1 MTLLKQ
7 YFDLH
12 KEYKSKYGENTFL
25 LMQVGSFFEV
35 YSKEE
40 TEENM
45 QTFSKLCDLRIASKG
60 EHYMAGFRDYML
72 EKYISKLVEESYTAV
87 VYVQEEKT
95 GIIERKLQGVYSPG
109 TTFLEEKKMSLSNH
123 FACIWIY
130 KTPKSPSVI
139 LFGISVLNI
148 FTGKVEVFEYQEL
161 YYHNPTTYDQ
171 LERFFSIYQPT
182 ETVVIHNLEKENV
195 DSILQ
200 YLNLKQRKVTTLYE
214 KDPLYG
220 KQIARCES
228 QRYQKEILQKYY
240 PHLTKELLM
249 DTLFEKMIAFQSL
262 CFLLDYVN
270 QHHAGLTHKLSDPKM
285 DPLDL
290 SLTLANHSLKQLNIL
305 DTEYT
310 GPYSSVLSLLNTCR
324 TKIGRREFQTVLLN
338 PSRDKKKLQ
347 DSYELIEYC
356 LEQKYDTTSLLLKLS
371 DVEKMGRKRM
381 MEKVCPR
388 DYFLLH
394 QTCQLISNY
403 LIEKGNDNVKD
414 LWLSSLKSSKVLQE
428 ITTIQ
433 ETMRKYLNV
442 ENAEH
447 VLELDETCDL
457 LIQQGID
464 LELDNACRQKLE
476 CSAKFKS
483 ICEYLNGFYY
493 FYDKKCEEAF
503 KVYVTDKSGTSLHI
517 TKRRMTVISKL
528 LKPSVTLTFYSTYT
542 QRKESFEFHPALL
555 AFQDYNSQTYTVVSQ
570 ELTSLMQEMLTTVDT
585 FLIQLKRVYRD
596 FHVFMNI
603 SYEYLIRCIQKMD
616 MMNTHCENVRKYK
629 YCKPVIQDRERS
641 FIKATKMR
649 HALIEHLELRES
661 YVANDV
667 DLGGD
672 SDSDSQG
679 VLLFGTNAVGKTSYI
694 KSIGICVIL
703 AQAGMY
709 VPCATFEYCP
719 YEYLFTRIIGNDNL
733 FKGLSTFAV
742 EMSELRVIL
751 QKCNAKSLILG
762 DELCSGTEIDSA
774 LSIFVSGLMDIYQ
787 KQSSFIF
794 ATHFHTLQTFQEIKD
809 MTRLKMK
816 HLTVQY
822 NYERQTL
829 VYGRTLCDG
838 PGESTYGLEVCK
850 SLALPDDFLKRAYA
864 IRNRQLDQGSILLY
878 KESKYNKEK
887 IRTVCEFC
895 KKKKGT
901 EIHHLE
907 YQKDSAIPMIH
918 HVSNLSSICE
928 DCHQHIHALGLVYE
942 KRKTLDGDYV
952 FLTKEKEN

>member
-1 MTLLKQ
+1 MESIYVMALLKQ
-7 YFDLH
+7 YFDLQ
-12 KEYKSKYGENTFL
+12 KEYKSKYGVNTFL

-40 TEENM
+40 SEETM
-45 QTFSKLCDLRIASKG
+45 QTFSRLCDLRIASKG

-72 EKYISKLVEESYTAV
+72 DKYIAKVVEESYTAV
-87 VYVQEEKT
+87 VYVQEEKA
-95 GIIERKLQGVYSPG
+95 GLIERKLQGVYSPG
-109 TTFLEEKKMSLSNH
+109 TTFLEEKKLSNH

-130 KTPKSPSVI
+130 KTTKSPSII

-171 LERFFSIYQPT
+171 LERFFSIYEPT

-195 DSILQ
+195 ESILQ
-200 YLNLKQRKVTTLYE
+200 YLNLKQRKVTTLHE

-228 QRYQKEILQKYY
+228 QRYQKEILHKYY

-270 QHHAGLTHKLSDPKM
+270 QHHSGLTHKLSDPKM
-285 DPLDL
+285 DKLDD
-290 SLTLANHSLKQLNIL
+290 SLTLANHSLKQLNII
-305 DTEYT
+305 DTDYT
-310 GPYSSVLSLLNTCR
+310 GPFSSVLSLLNTCR
-324 TKIGRREFQTVLLN
+324 TKIGRREFQRVLLH
-338 PSRDKKKLQ
+338 PSRDKKNLQ
-347 DSYELIEYC
+347 KSYELIDFC
-356 LEQKYDTTSLLLKLS
+356 LEQQYDTTSLLLKLS

-388 DYFLLH
+388 DYFLLY
-394 QTCQLISNY
+394 QTCQLVACY
-403 LIEKGNDNVKD
+403 LKNKED
-414 LWLSSLKSSKVLQE
+414 LWTTSLDSVKVLDE
-428 ITTIQ
+428 IAKIQ
-433 ETMRKYLNV
+433 EVMNKYLNV
-442 ENAEH
+442 EKAEH
-447 VLELDETCDL
+447 VLDLDETCDFL
-457 LIQQGID
+457 FQKGID

-483 ICEYLNGFYY
+483 ICDYLNGCYQF
-493 FYDKKCEEAF
+493 FESKCEEAF
-503 KVYVTDKSGTSLHI
+503 KVHETDKSGVSLHI
-517 TKRRMTVISKL
+517 TKRRKGVIEKHL
-528 LKPSVTLTFYSTYT
+528 LTRVTLQFYSIYT
-542 QRKESFEFHPALL
+542 KQNESFDFHPALL
-555 AFQDYNSQTYTVVSQ
+555 TFQEYNSQTCTVVSP
-570 ELTSLMQEMLTTVDT
+570 ELTTLLREISTTVDL
-585 FLIQLKRVYRD
+585 FLVHLKRMYHAFHSLMNVSYDSLIQ
-596 FHVFMNI
+596 
-603 SYEYLIRCIQKMD
+603 CIQKMD
-616 MMNTHCENVRKYK
+616 MMNTHCENIRKYK
-629 YCKPVIQDRERS
+629 YCKPTIHDSERS
-641 FIKATKMR
+641 FVKATKMR

-667 DLGGD
+667 DLGG
-672 SDSDSQG
+672 STESGESQG

-694 KSIGICVIL
+694 KSIGICIVL

-709 VPCATFEYCP
+709 VPCATFDYCP

-751 QKCNAKSLILG
+751 QKCNANSLILG

-794 ATHFHTLQTFQEIKD
+794 ATHFHTLQTFEEIKS

-850 SLALPDDFLKRAYA
+850 SLSLPDEFLTRAYA

-878 KESKYNKEK
+878 KESKYNREK
-887 IRTVCEFC
+887 IRSWCEFC

-918 HVSNLSSICE
+918 HASNLSSICE
-928 DCHQHIHALGLVYE
+928 ECHQHIHALGLVYE
-942 KRKTLDGDYV
+942 KRKTLEGNYV
-952 FLTKEKEN
+952 FLSKGSQ

>member
-1 MTLLKQ
+1 MALLKQ

-12 KEYKSKYGENTFL
+12 KEYKSKYGANTFL

-35 YSKEE
+35 YAKED
-40 TEENM
+40 TDENM
-45 QTFSKLCDLRIASKG
+45 QTFSQLCDLRVASKG

-72 EKYISKLVEESYTAV
+72 DKYIAKIVEDSYTAV
-87 VYVQEEKT
+87 VYVQEDKT
-95 GIIERKLQGVYSPG
+95 GVIERKLQGIYSPG
-109 TTFLEEKKMSLSNH
+109 TVFVEEKKLSNH

-130 KTPKSPSVI
+130 KTPKSPSMI
-139 LFGISVLNI
+139 LFGVSVLNI
-148 FTGKVEVFEYQEL
+148 FTGKVEVFEYQEI
-161 YYHNPTTYDQ
+161 YYHNPTTYDP
-171 LERFFSIYQPT
+171 LERFFSIYEPT

-200 YLNLKQRKVTTLYE
+200 YLDLKQKKVTTYHE
-214 KDPLYG
+214 KDPMYG

-228 QRYQKEILQKYY
+228 QRYQKEILHKYY
-240 PHLTKELLM
+240 PHLTKELLL

-270 QHHAGLTHKLSDPKM
+270 QHNAGLTQKLCDPKM
-285 DPLDL
+285 EPLDQ
-290 SLTLANHSLKQLNIL
+290 SLVLANHSLKQLNIL

-324 TKIGRREFQTVLLN
+324 TKIGRREFQSILLH
-338 PSRDKKKLQ
+338 PTRDKKILQ
-347 DSYELIEYC
+347 ESYDLIEDC
-356 LEQKYDTTSLLLKLS
+356 LGEQYDTTSILVQVY
-371 DVEKMGRKRM
+371 DVEKMGRKRIL
-381 MEKVCPR
+381 EKVCPR
-388 DYFLLH
+388 DYFLLNH
-394 QTCQLISNY
+394 TCQLLSHY
-403 LIEKGNDNVKD
+403 LKPEKDRWMN
-414 LWLSSLKSSKVLQE
+414 SLEAEKVLQE
-428 ITTIQ
+428 IQTIQ
-433 ETMRKYLNV
+433 ETMHKYLNV
-442 ENAEH
+442 KKAEH
-447 VLELDETCDL
+447 ITELDESCDFL
-457 LIQQGID
+457 FQKGID

-476 CSAKFKS
+476 CVAKFKS
-483 ICEYLNGFYY
+483 ICDYLNGCYQF
-493 FYDKKCEEAF
+493 FEQKCEEAF
-503 KVYVTDKSGTSLHI
+503 KIHETDKSGVSLHI
-517 TKRRMTVISKL
+517 TKRRKGVIEKHL
-528 LKPSVTLTFYSTYT
+528 LPRVTLKFYSIYT
-542 QRKESFEFHPALL
+542 QQNETFDFHPGLL
-555 AFQDYNSQTYTVVSQ
+555 TFQEYNSQSYAVVSQ
-570 ELTSLMQEMLTTVDT
+570 ELNSLMHDKMTTTDT
-585 FLIQLKRVYRD
+585 FLIHLKRVYRQ
-596 FHVFMNI
+596 FHSYMNV
-603 SYEYLIRCIQKMD
+603 SYDRVIRCIQKMD
-616 MMNTHCENVRKYK
+616 IMNTHCENIRKYN
-629 YCKPVIQDRERS
+629 YCKPSLKESERS
-641 FIKATKMR
+641 FVRATKMR

-667 DLGGD
+667 DLGTEN
-672 SDSDSQG
+672 QG

-709 VPCATFEYCP
+709 VPCDTFEYCP

-751 QKCNAKSLILG
+751 QKCNSSSLILG

-774 LSIFVSGLMDIYQ
+774 LSIFVSGLIDIYQ

-794 ATHFHTLQTFQEIKD
+794 ATHFHTLQTFDEIKQ

-822 NYERQTL
+822 NYEHQTL
-829 VYGRTLCDG
+829 VYGRTLCEG

-887 IRTVCEFC
+887 IRSVCEFC
-895 KKKKGT
+895 KQKMGT

-907 YQKDSAIPMIH
+907 YQKDAAIPMIH

-928 DCHQHIHALGLVYE
+928 ECHQRIHALGLVYE

-952 FLTKEKEN
+952 FLTKN

>member
-1 MTLLKQ
+1 MALLKQ

-12 KEYKSKYGENTFL
+12 KEYKSKYGANTFL

-35 YSKEE
+35 YAKEDTDE
-40 TEENM
+40 HM
-45 QTFSKLCDLRIASKG
+45 QTFSQLCDLRVASKG
-60 EHYMAGFRDYML
+60 EHFMAGFRDYML
-72 EKYISKLVEESYTAV
+72 DKYIAKIVEESYTAV
-87 VYVQEEKT
+87 VYAQEEKT
-95 GIIERKLQGVYSPG
+95 GVIERKLQGIYSPG
-109 TTFLEEKKMSLSNH
+109 TAFVEEKKLSNH
-123 FACIWIY
+123 FASIWIY
-130 KTPKSPSVI
+130 KTPKSPSMI
-139 LFGISVLNI
+139 LFGVSVLNI
-148 FTGKVEVFEYQEL
+148 FTGKVDVFEYQEL
-161 YYHNPTTYDQ
+161 YYHNPTTYDP

-182 ETVVIHNLEKENV
+182 ETVVIHNLEKENI

-200 YLNLKQRKVTTLYE
+200 YLDLKQKKVTTYHE
-214 KDPLYG
+214 KDPIYG

-228 QRYQKEILQKYY
+228 QRYQKEILHKYY
-240 PHLTKELLM
+240 PHLTKELLL

-270 QHHAGLTHKLSDPKM
+270 QHNAGLTQKLCDPKM
-285 DPLDL
+285 EPLDQ
-290 SLTLANHSLKQLNIL
+290 SLVLANHSLKQLNIL
-305 DTEYT
+305 DSEYT

-324 TKIGRREFQTVLLN
+324 TKIGRREFQSILLH
-338 PSRDKKKLQ
+338 PTRDKTKLQ
-347 DSYELIEYC
+347 ESYDLIEDC
-356 LEQKYDTTSLLLKLS
+356 LGEQYDTTSILVQVY
-371 DVEKMGRKRM
+371 DVEKMGRKRIL
-381 MEKVCPR
+381 EKVCPR

-394 QTCQLISNY
+394 HTCELLSHY
-403 LIEKGNDNVKD
+403 LKPEKGRWMK
-414 LWLSSLKSSKVLQE
+414 SLESEKVLQE
-428 ITTIQ
+428 IHTIQ
-433 ETMRKYLNV
+433 ETMHKYLNV
-442 ENAEH
+442 KKAEH
-447 VLELDETCDL
+447 VTELDESCDFL
-457 LIQQGID
+457 FKQGID

-476 CSAKFKS
+476 CVAKFKS
-483 ICEYLNGFYY
+483 ICDYLNGFYQ
-493 FYDKKCEEAF
+493 FFESKCEEAF
-503 KVYVTDKSGTSLHI
+503 KIHETDKSGVSLHI
-517 TKRRMTVISKL
+517 TKRRKGVIEKHFL
-528 LKPSVTLTFYSTYT
+528 ACVTLKFYSIYT
-542 QRKESFEFHPALL
+542 QQNETFEFHPALL
-555 AFQDYNSQTYTVVSQ
+555 TFQEYNSQSYIVVSQ
-570 ELTSLMQEMLTTVDT
+570 ELNGLMQDMMTNTDT
-585 FLIQLKRVYRD
+585 FLTHLKRVYRQ
-596 FHVFMNI
+596 FHSYMNV
-603 SYEYLIRCIQKMD
+603 SYDLVIRCIQKMD
-616 MMNTHCENVRKYK
+616 IMNTHCENIRKYN
-629 YCKPVIQDRERS
+629 YCKPSLKESDRS
-641 FIKATKMR
+641 FVKATKMR

-667 DLGGD
+667 DLGAEN
-672 SDSDSQG
+672 QG

-709 VPCATFEYCP
+709 VPCDTFEYCP

-751 QKCNAKSLILG
+751 QKCNSNSLILG

-794 ATHFHTLQTFQEIKD
+794 ATHFHSLQTFDEIKQ

-822 NYERQTL
+822 NYEHQTL
-829 VYGRTLCDG
+829 VYGRTLCEG

-887 IRTVCEFC
+887 IRSVCEFC
-895 KKKKGT
+895 KQKMGT

-928 DCHQHIHALGLVYE
+928 ECHQRIHALGLVYE
-942 KRKTLDGDYV
+942 KRKTLDGDYI
-952 FLTKEKEN
+952 FLSKN

>member
-1 MTLLKQ
+1 
-7 YFDLH
+7 
-12 KEYKSKYGENTFL
+12 
-25 LMQVGSFFEV
+25 MQVGSFFEV
-35 YSKEE
+35 YSKEDSD
-40 TEENM
+40 ENM
-45 QTFSKLCDLRIASKG
+45 QAFSQLCDLRIASKG

-72 EKYISKLVEESYTAV
+72 DKYIAKIVEESYTAV

-95 GIIERKLQGVYSPG
+95 GVIERKLQGIYSPG
-109 TTFLEEKKMSLSNH
+109 TAFVEEKKLSNH

-130 KTPKSPSVI
+130 KTPKSPSMI
-139 LFGISVLNI
+139 LFGVSVLNI

-161 YYHNPTTYDQ
+161 YYHNPTTYDP

-200 YLNLKQRKVTTLYE
+200 YLNLKQKKVTTYHE

-220 KQIARCES
+220 KQITRCES

-240 PHLTKELLM
+240 PHLTKELLL

-270 QHHAGLTHKLSDPKM
+270 QHNAGLTQKLCDPKM
-285 DPLDL
+285 ETIDQ
-290 SLTLANHSLKQLNIL
+290 SLVLANHSLKQLNIL

-324 TKIGRREFQTVLLN
+324 TKIGRREFQSVLLH
-338 PSRDKKKLQ
+338 PTRDKKKLQ
-347 DSYELIEYC
+347 ESYNLIDYC
-356 LEQKYDTTSLLLKLS
+356 LDQKYDTTSLLLQLY
-371 DVEKMGRKRM
+371 DVEKMGRKRIL
-381 MEKVCPR
+381 EKVCPR

-394 QTCQLISNY
+394 ETCQLLSQY
-403 LIEKGNDNVKD
+403 LTPSKD
-414 LWLSSLKSSKVLQE
+414 LWMNALESENVLQE
-428 ITTIQ
+428 IHIIQ
-433 ETMRKYLNV
+433 TRLNKYLNV
-442 ENAEH
+442 KKAEH
-447 VLELDETCDL
+447 ITELDDTCDF
-457 LIQQGID
+457 LIQQGVD
-464 LELDNACRQKLE
+464 LELDNACRNKLE
-476 CSAKFKS
+476 CFAKFKS
-483 ICEYLNGFYY
+483 ICDYLNGCYQF
-493 FYDKKCEEAF
+493 FENKCEEAF
-503 KVYVTDKSGTSLHI
+503 KIHETDKSGVSIHI
-517 TKRRMTVISKL
+517 TKRRMGVIAKHL
-528 LKPSVTLTFYSTYT
+528 LPQVTLKFYSVYT
-542 QRKESFEFHPALL
+542 QQNETFEFHPSLL
-555 AFQDYNSQTYTVVSQ
+555 TFQEYNSQSYVVVSQ
-570 ELTSLMQEMLTTVDT
+570 ELSALIHDRMTTSDI
-585 FLIQLKRVYRD
+585 FLSHLKRVYQQ
-596 FHVFMNI
+596 FHTYMNV
-603 SYEYLIRCIQKMD
+603 SYDLVIRCIQKMD
-616 MMNTHCENVRKYK
+616 IMNTHCENIRKYN
-629 YCKPVIQDRERS
+629 YCKPVLKESERS
-641 FIKATKMR
+641 FVRATKMR

-667 DLGGD
+667 DLG
-672 SDSDSQG
+672 SDSQG

-709 VPCATFEYCP
+709 VPCETFEYCP

-751 QKCNAKSLILG
+751 QKCNASSLILG

-794 ATHFHTLQTFQEIKD
+794 ATHFHTLQTFDEIKQ

-822 NYERQTL
+822 NYEHQTL
-829 VYGRTLCDG
+829 VYGRTLCEG

-864 IRNRQLDQGSILLY
+864 IRNRQLEQGSILLY
-878 KESKYNKEK
+878 KESKYNREK
-887 IRTVCEFC
+887 IRSVCEFC
-895 KKKKGT
+895 KQKMGT
-901 EIHHLE
+901 EIHHLA

-928 DCHQHIHALGLVYE
+928 ECHQRIHALGLVYE
-942 KRKTLDGDYV
+942 KRKTLDGDYI
-952 FLTKEKEN
+952 FLTKN